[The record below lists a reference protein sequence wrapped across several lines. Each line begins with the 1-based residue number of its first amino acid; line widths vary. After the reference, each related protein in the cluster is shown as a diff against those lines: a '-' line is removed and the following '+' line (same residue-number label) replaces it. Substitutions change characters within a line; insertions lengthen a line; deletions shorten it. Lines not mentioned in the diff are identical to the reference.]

1 MLATG
6 KPTSLR
12 CASHARE
19 KYTTLRKKIGRR
31 TLASAQGM
39 RTQARG
45 ATRVGAT
52 QRRSARGAIMRR
64 PVGRTVKEGGSKV
77 GVRHT
82 NNGREIKTVRG
93 TSIVRSITRARI
105 LLRSVTL
112 SFV

>member
-19 KYTTLRKKIGRR
+19 RCTTLRKKIGGK
-31 TLASAQGM
+31 TLGSAQGM
-39 RTQARG
+39 KTQARA
-45 ATRVGAT
+45 ATRVGAMR
-52 QRRSARGAIMRR
+52 RRSARGAITWH

-77 GVRHT
+77 GGRHINSDQET
-82 NNGREIKTVRG
+82 KTVRG
-93 TSIVRSITRARI
+93 TSIARFIARARI
-105 LLRSVTL
+105 RLRSATS

>member
-12 CASHARE
+12 CASHAHE
-19 KYTTLRKKIGRR
+19 KYTTLRKKRGRK
-31 TLASAQGM
+31 TLAFIQGM
-39 RTQARG
+39 KTQARG

-52 QRRSARGAIMRR
+52 QWRSTWGAIMRR

-93 TSIVRSITRARI
+93 TSIVRSIARARI
-105 LLRSVTL
+105 RLRSVTL
-112 SFV
+112 SLV